1 MIIQNFHSKVI
12 DNACPYL
19 PIHISWPFWLC
30 YTLLWMCCQFF
41 VIYVILSIL
50 WETFVWL
57 VNLDE
62 NIVLQNSIQIVRKNT
77 LELVQNSSYSV
88 LKVLTEKT
96 MQELLKC
103 GFCLKLLLYK
113 CKSDQ
118 LPTFWILSSLLGG
131 WNSKAT
137 ANPPKSDD
145 RMQKIGNW
153 SELHS

>member
-41 VIYVILSIL
+41 VIYVILPIL

-77 LELVQNSSYSV
+77 PELVQNSSYSV
-88 LKVLTEKT
+88 LKVLAEKT
-96 MQELLKC
+96 RVTKYFKVGEVSKYRLIILLINTLSKFDRLFYTC
-103 GFCLKLLLYK
+103 CHVE
-113 CKSDQ
+113 
-118 LPTFWILSSLLGG
+118 FWF
-131 WNSKAT
+131 
-137 ANPPKSDD
+137 
-145 RMQKIGNW
+145 
-153 SELHS
+153 